1 MRISLLLSLL
11 FGISCFVTDRA
22 GASLRAISL
31 ASARRELLQTLPYA
45 FFVSEI
51 RKANGESWCMTASN
65 GVNDGDYLGFDL
77 CDFESPRDDQVRQV

>member
-1 MRISLLLSLL
+1 MRNSQLLSLL
-11 FGISCFVTDRA
+11 FGISCLLTGRA

-31 ASARRELLQTLPYA
+31 ASVRRKLQTLPYA

-51 RKANGESWCMTASN
+51 GQEDGESWCMTASN

-77 CDFESPRDDQVRQV
+77 CDFESPRDDQVRKV